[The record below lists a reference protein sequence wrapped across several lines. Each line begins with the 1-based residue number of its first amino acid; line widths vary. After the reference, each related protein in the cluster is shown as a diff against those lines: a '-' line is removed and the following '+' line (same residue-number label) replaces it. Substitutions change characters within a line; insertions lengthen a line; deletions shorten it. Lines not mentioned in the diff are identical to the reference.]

1 MENQLYTN
9 GDYQYRLLSDE
20 AVEILR
26 YTGAASKL
34 YIPESL
40 DFLPVIRLGDE
51 AFRGCRSLTHV
62 VICDGIQHIGAG
74 TFCGCTSLTSI
85 HLPASVVSIADSAF
99 EDCPASLVLNVYPH
113 SAAHRWADANHR
125 CTDTSSVFFQYG
137 IYNMWPE
144 SAVIEK
150 YTGDGGD
157 VVLPHELDGYP
168 VVCIWERAFRGCRTM
183 TGIALPEGLEAIAE
197 EAFCGCSALRR
208 VVIPAS
214 VTGIGFDAFEGCADD
229 LTLIVEKD
237 SYAHHWAEERK
248 IRCSH
253 PERQC

>member
-1 MENQLYTN
+1 MENLQYTN
-9 GDYQYRLLSDE
+9 GDYQYAFICDE
-20 AVEILR
+20 AIEILR
-26 YTGAASKL
+26 YTGNDSKL
-34 YIPESL
+34 YMPESL
-40 DFLPVIRLGDE
+40 DFLPVAHIGDE
-51 AFRGCRSLTHV
+51 ALMGCSRLTNV
-62 VICDGIQHIGAG
+62 VIGDGIQRIGARA
-74 TFCGCTSLTSI
+74 FSGCSSLASI
-85 HLPASVVSIADSAF
+85 HIPASVLSIDDSAF
-99 EDCPASLVLNVYPH
+99 EGCPASLVFIVTPD

-125 CTDTSSVFFQYG
+125 CTDTASVFFQYG
-137 IYNMWPE
+137 IYTMWPE

-150 YTGDGGD
+150 YTGYGGD

-214 VTGIGFDAFEGCADD
+214 VTAIGYDAFDGCADD
-229 LTLIVEKD
+229 LTLIAEKD
-237 SYAHHWAEERK
+237 SYAHRWAAERN

-253 PERQC
+253 PER